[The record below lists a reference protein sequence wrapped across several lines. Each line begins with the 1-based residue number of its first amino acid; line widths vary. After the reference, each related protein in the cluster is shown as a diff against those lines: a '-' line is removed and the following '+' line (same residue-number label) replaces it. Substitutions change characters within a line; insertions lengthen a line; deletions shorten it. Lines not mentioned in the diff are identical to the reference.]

1 MLVKIYLINCK
12 DVSLDSLLNSKYISL
27 LEKSSFDK
35 YKNDEVKKEKIAS
48 AYLKNKYVGKYHLNE
63 LGKPISDNVYFN
75 VSHSHYLV
83 GLVID
88 NVPVGIDIEKIRPV
102 DKKLSDYVSDELEKN
117 YIHDDQSFYEIW
129 TNKEALVKCVGTGI
143 KMKMNTIPG
152 LPINN
157 KREYQ
162 GNIYFNKTI
171 KHRDFIITISRQK
184 DEDFT
189 PEIVWEV
196 VNKK

>member
-1 MLVKIYLINCK
+1 MLVKIYLINCE
-12 DVSLDSLLNSKYISL
+12 DISLDSLLNSKYISP

-35 YKNDEVKKEKIAS
+35 YKNDEIKREKIAS
-48 AYLKNKYVGKYHLNE
+48 AYLKNKYVGKYNLNE
-63 LGKPISDNVYFN
+63 YGKPISDNVYFN

-171 KHRDFIITISRQK
+171 KHGDFIITISRQK

-189 PEIVWEV
+189 PEIVWEDI
-196 VNKK
+196 NKK

>member
-1 MLVKIYLINCK
+1 MLVKIHLINCE
-12 DVSLDSLLNSKYISL
+12 DISLDNLLNSQYISPT
-27 LEKSSFDK
+27 EKMSFNN
-35 YKNDEVKKEKIAS
+35 YKSEEVKKEKITS
-48 AYLKNKYVGKYHLNE
+48 AYLKNRYVGEYRLNE
-63 LGKPISDNVYFN
+63 FGKPISDNIYFN
-75 VSHSHYLV
+75 VSHSHYLI

-88 NVPVGIDIEKIRPV
+88 DVPVGIDIEKIRPV
-102 DKKLSDYVSDELEKN
+102 DKKLSDYVTDEKEKE

-143 KMKMNTIPG
+143 KVKMNTIPG
-152 LPINN
+152 LPMNG

-171 KHRDFIITISRQK
+171 KCGDFIITISRQK

-189 PEIVWEV
+189 PEIVWEEI
-196 VNKK
+196 KK

>member
-1 MLVKIYLINCK
+1 MLVKIYLINCE
-12 DVSLDSLLNSKYISL
+12 DISLDSLLNSKYISP

-35 YKNDEVKKEKIAS
+35 YKNDEVKKEKITS
-48 AYLKNKYVGKYHLNE
+48 AYLKNKYVGKYNLNE
-63 LGKPISDNVYFN
+63 YGKPISDSVYFN
-75 VSHSHYLV
+75 VSHSHCLV

-88 NVPVGIDIEKIRPV
+88 NVPVGIDIEKIRLV

-117 YIHDDQSFYEIW
+117 YIRDDQSFYEIW

-152 LPINN
+152 LPING

-162 GNIYFNKTI
+162 GDIYFNKTI
-171 KHRDFIITISRQK
+171 KHGDFIITISRQK

-189 PEIVWEV
+189 LEIVWEDI
-196 VNKK
+196 NKK